1 MLLVFYVDLK
11 TFMSSLGL
19 FYVMRNDKDQH
30 VGNNRI
36 GTYFAVIVLAII
48 TTSSLLTAT
57 MLVVVAK
64 QEAYAQG
71 ADTWYVGKGAK
82 ENTYYTYKIQDHDTN
97 QGQPFTMTIYFK
109 DFNAQ
114 EGYWIAP
121 VYIVDK
127 GKVINGTFHLSDRDL
142 TALGSS
148 QIPPEMNPYRSAYKN
163 SLQWLAAYVPKPGQS
178 LTAPYWGKIAS
189 IGGSPIAPGGAAKV
203 TVPAGTYDSTVVSYH
218 KGVDNNIWV
227 NNNLPYP
234 VKAETFADVTTGNP
248 PLQYAYDLQATGQG
262 QPPAPQSQI
271 EIPKPPLELQTQ
283 RGSYYMV
290 LVWDPQPLVAGKPA
304 EFGILFM
311 NNAKSPVTDV
321 RYGFKATD
329 SDGAVITDLKNQKAD
344 DGTGRQK
351 LTFDKEGPKEIEVT
365 VEAVGPN
372 PMGEFIE
379 SADFGVV
386 VAPSSTASS

>member
-1 MLLVFYVDLK
+1 
-11 TFMSSLGL
+11 
-19 FYVMRNDKDQH
+19 MRNDKDQH

-48 TTSSLLTAT
+48 TASSLLTAT
-57 MLVVVAK
+57 MLVVAAK
-64 QEAYAQG
+64 QEAYAQEAG
-71 ADTWYVGKGAK
+71 TWYVGKGAK

-148 QIPPEMNPYRSAYKN
+148 QIPPEMTPYRSAYKN

-203 TVPAGTYDSTVVSYH
+203 TVPAGSYDSTVVSYH

-248 PLQYAYDLQATGQG
+248 PVQYAFDLQATGQG

-283 RGSYYMV
+283 RGSYYMQ
-290 LVWDPQPLVAGKPA
+290 LLWDPEPLVAGKPA

-311 NNAKSPVTDV
+311 NNAKSLVTEDV
-321 RYGFKATD
+321 RYGFKVTD

-344 DGTGRQK
+344 QGTGIQK
-351 LTFDKEGPKEIEVT
+351 LTFDKDGPKEIQVT
-365 VEAVGPN
+365 VEAVGQGT
-372 PMGEFIE
+372 MGEFVE